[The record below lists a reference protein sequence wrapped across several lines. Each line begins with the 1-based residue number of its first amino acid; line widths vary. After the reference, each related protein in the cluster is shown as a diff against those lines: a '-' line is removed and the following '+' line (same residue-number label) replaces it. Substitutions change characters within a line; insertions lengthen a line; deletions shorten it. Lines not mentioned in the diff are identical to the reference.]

1 LRREGNPRG
10 RQGFS
15 FYVREGWRLELWD
28 ELRRVAE
35 AGTEEERTL
44 LRLTLQAI
52 RQKRERGSA
61 YLSGFLGLSGEF
73 VEEGVYQFRLP
84 VTPFMLNRGGS
95 VHGGIIASLA
105 DSTIGSLINKSL
117 PEGRR
122 AVTAEMKVNYLR
134 PGKGGELVSRARL
147 IHRGRRLAV
156 GECEIFDGGGRRI
169 ALSTATFYILD

>member
-1 LRREGNPRG
+1 MD
-10 RQGFS
+10 
-15 FYVREGWRLELWD
+15 LWD
-28 ELRRVAE
+28 ALKQVAMT
-35 AGTEEERTL
+35 GSDEEQAL

-73 VEEGVYQFRLP
+73 VEEGVYQFRVP
-84 VTPFMLNRGGS
+84 ITPFMRNRGGN

-105 DSTIGSLINKSL
+105 DSTIGSLINRNL
-117 PEGRR
+117 PSGKV

-134 PGKGGELVSRARL
+134 PGRGRELVSRARL
-147 IHRGRRLAV
+147 VHRGQRLAV
-156 GECEIFDGGGRRI
+156 GECEIFDDRGRRI

>member
-1 LRREGNPRG
+1 MD
-10 RQGFS
+10 
-15 FYVREGWRLELWD
+15 LWD
-28 ELRRVAE
+28 ALKQVAMT
-35 AGTEEERTL
+35 GSDEEQAL

-73 VEEGVYQFRLP
+73 VEEGVYQFRVP
-84 VTPFMLNRGGS
+84 ITPFMRNRGGN

-105 DSTIGSLINKSL
+105 DSTIGSLINRSL
-117 PEGRR
+117 PSGKV

-134 PGKGGELVSRARL
+134 PGRGRELVSRARL
-147 IHRGRRLAV
+147 VHRGQRLAV
-156 GECEIFDGGGRRI
+156 GECEIFDDRGRRI

>member
-1 LRREGNPRG
+1 LDLWE
-10 RQGFS
+10 
-15 FYVREGWRLELWD
+15 ELK
-28 ELRRVAE
+28 RVAMT
-35 AGTEEERTL
+35 GSDEEQDL

-73 VEEGVYQFRLP
+73 VGEGVYQFLVP
-84 VTPFMLNRGGS
+84 ITPFMLNRGGN

-117 PEGRR
+117 PDGKN

-134 PGKGGELVSRARL
+134 PGRGGQLVSRARL
-147 IHRGRRLAV
+147 VHMGQRLAV
-156 GECEIFDGGGRRI
+156 GECEIFDDRDRRI
-169 ALSTATFYILD
+169 ALSTATFYILG

>member
-1 LRREGNPRG
+1 LD
-10 RQGFS
+10 
-15 FYVREGWRLELWD
+15 LWD
-28 ELRRVAE
+28 ALKQVAMT
-35 AGTEEERTL
+35 GSDEEQAL

-73 VEEGVYQFRLP
+73 VEEGVYQFRVP
-84 VTPFMLNRGGS
+84 ITPFMRNRGGN

-105 DSTIGSLINKSL
+105 DSTIGSLINRSL
-117 PEGRR
+117 PSGKV

-134 PGKGGELVSRARL
+134 PGRGRELVSRARL
-147 IHRGRRLAV
+147 VHRGQRLAV
-156 GECEIFDGGGRRI
+156 GECEIFDDRGRRI

>member
-1 LRREGNPRG
+1 MD
-10 RQGFS
+10 
-15 FYVREGWRLELWD
+15 LWD
-28 ELRRVAE
+28 ALKQVAMT
-35 AGTEEERTL
+35 GSDEEQAL

-73 VEEGVYQFRLP
+73 VEEGVYQFRVP
-84 VTPFMLNRGGS
+84 ITPFMRNRGGN

-105 DSTIGSLINKSL
+105 DSTIGSLINRSL
-117 PEGRR
+117 PSGKV

-134 PGKGGELVSRARL
+134 PGRGRELVSRARL
-147 IHRGRRLAV
+147 VHRGQRLAV
-156 GECEIFDGGGRRI
+156 GECEIFDDRARRI

>member
-1 LRREGNPRG
+1 M
-10 RQGFS
+10 
-15 FYVREGWRLELWD
+15 RLDLWD
-28 ELRRVAE
+28 ALKQVAMT
-35 AGTEEERTL
+35 GSDEEQAL

-73 VEEGVYQFRLP
+73 VEEGVYQFRVP
-84 VTPFMLNRGGS
+84 ITPFMRNRGGN

-105 DSTIGSLINKSL
+105 DSTIGSLINRSL
-117 PEGRR
+117 PSGKV

-134 PGKGGELVSRARL
+134 PGRGRELVSRARL
-147 IHRGRRLAV
+147 VHRGQRLAV
-156 GECEIFDGGGRRI
+156 GECEIFDDRARRI

>member
-1 LRREGNPRG
+1 LK
-10 RQGFS
+10 
-15 FYVREGWRLELWD
+15 LWD
-28 ELRRVAE
+28 ELKQVAMT
-35 AGTEEERTL
+35 GSEEERAL

-61 YLSGFLGLSGEF
+61 YLSGFLGLAGEF
-73 VEEGVYQFRLP
+73 VEEGAYQFRVP
-84 VTPFMLNRGGS
+84 ITPFMLNRGGN

-117 PEGRR
+117 PSGKR

-134 PGKGGELVSRARL
+134 PGRGKELVSRARL
-147 IHRGRRLAV
+147 IHRGQRLAV
-156 GECEIFDGGGRRI
+156 GECEIFDDRGKRI